1 MRPAVFAGRSFKFSG
16 SEAWEGLRLIMSRVN
31 PDIVIS
37 LLLMVLSATLF
48 VETFG
53 MQKVHLA
60 IIGAKLWPRIVVI
73 VLFFLSVIYFVQ
85 SIRTRRPPS
94 DEPFSA
100 RQWLVDNRNVVGCF
114 AIYGLF
120 LITLPYLGMLVAGSL
135 FVFAVLTLIG
145 RRDLRAHVI
154 HAVVAVVTIGGMWAV
169 FRFGLGVILPEGEL
183 LPRW

>member
-1 MRPAVFAGRSFKFSG
+1 
-16 SEAWEGLRLIMSRVN
+16 MSRVN

-73 VLFFLSVIYFVQ
+73 VLFFLSAIYLAR
-85 SIRTRRPPS
+85 SLRAGRPAS
-94 DEPFSA
+94 DAAFSFKA
-100 RQWLVDNRNVVGCF
+100 WIVGNRNVIGCF

-120 LITLPYLGMLVAGSL
+120 LLALPYLGMLLGGTL
-135 FVFAVLTLIG
+135 FVFATLTLIG
-145 RRDLRAHVI
+145 RRDLRGYLI
-154 HAVVAVVTIGGMWAV
+154 HAAVAVVTIGGMWAV

-183 LPRW
+183 LPR

>member
-1 MRPAVFAGRSFKFSG
+1 
-16 SEAWEGLRLIMSRVN
+16 MSRVN

-48 VETFG
+48 IETFG
-53 MQKVHLA
+53 MQRVHLA
-60 IIGAKLWPRIVVI
+60 IIGAKLWPRLVVI

-100 RQWLVDNRNVVGCF
+100 RQWLVDNRNVIGCF

-120 LITLPYLGMLVAGSL
+120 LITLPYLGMLLAGSL

-145 RRDLRAHVI
+145 ERDMRAHVI

>member
-1 MRPAVFAGRSFKFSG
+1 
-16 SEAWEGLRLIMSRVN
+16 MSRVN

-48 VETFG
+48 IETFG

-73 VLFFLSVIYFVQ
+73 VLFFLSAIYLVQ
-85 SIRTRRPPS
+85 SIRARRPPA
-94 DEPFSA
+94 EAPFSLMG
-100 RQWLVDNRNVVGCF
+100 WLSENRNVIGCF
-114 AIYGLF
+114 AIYALF
-120 LITLPYLGMLVAGSL
+120 LVTLPYLGMLLGGSL
-135 FVFAVLTLIG
+135 FVFATLTLIG
-145 RRDLRAHVI
+145 KRDLRGYLI